1 VFEELEQ
8 SVATGPDD
16 VWSFW
21 FETLSPKHWW
31 QKDEALDQLI
41 ARRFTGLHRQAR
53 SGELYTWRETA
64 RGRLNEIILLDQFSR
79 NIFRDQPQAFG
90 QDAQC
95 LVLAQEAIRSGA
107 DQATEELQR
116 PFFYLPF
123 MHSESLAVQD
133 VSVGLYE
140 QLASDSDGRQNNIDF
155 ALRHRV
161 IIERFGR
168 FPHRN
173 AQLGRASTDA
183 EVEFLK
189 QSGSSF

>member
-8 SVATGPDD
+8 SVASGPDD
-16 VWSFW
+16 VWHFW
-21 FETLSPKHWW
+21 FEALSPKHWW
-31 QKDEALDQLI
+31 QKNEALDQLI
-41 ARRFTGLHRQAR
+41 ARRFTELHRQAR
-53 SGELYTWRETA
+53 SGELYPWRETA

-79 NIFRDQPQAFG
+79 NMYRDQAQAFA
-90 QDAQC
+90 QDSQS

-107 DQATEELQR
+107 DQAVEELQR

-123 MHSESLAVQD
+123 MHSESLLIQD

-140 QLASDSDGRQNNIDF
+140 QLASDSDGRQNNIGF

-183 EVEFLK
+183 EIEFLK
-189 QSGSSF
+189 QPSSSF